1 MISVGLFGYPV
12 DQAWRKAI
20 QACNDFIKNHFDYD
34 IQIIFAVLDDL
45 RECEDSKVEGL

>member
-1 MISVGLFGYPV
+1 MISVGIFGYPD

-20 QACNDFIKNHFDYD
+20 QACNDFIKNHLDYD
-34 IQIIFAVLDDL
+34 IQIVFAVLDDL